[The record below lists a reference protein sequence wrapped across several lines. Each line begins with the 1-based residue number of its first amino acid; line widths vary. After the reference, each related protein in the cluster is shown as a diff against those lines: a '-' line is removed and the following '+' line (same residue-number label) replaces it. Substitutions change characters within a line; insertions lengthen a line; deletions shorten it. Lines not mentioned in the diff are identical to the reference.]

1 MPTIAGTMD
10 EPTEADL
17 PQYVADAVDAMAK
30 VHADHQLDAS
40 KLDRRMAQMTAWLG
54 HPAFS
59 LFLSGFVLV
68 WLLANQFLPSWGSK
82 AFDPAPYPLLAGLVA
97 LGALYMTA
105 IILTTQRREDLRAAR
120 REQLTLE
127 LAIVIDHKTSKL
139 IALMESLRLDNPNVV
154 NRVDPEAEAMSSA
167 ANPQIVL
174 DAIIKTH
181 EADPDS
187 D

>member
-1 MPTIAGTMD
+1 MTIPTD
-10 EPTEADL
+10 PDL
-17 PQYVADAVDAMAK
+17 PRYVADAVEAMAK
-30 VHADHQLDAS
+30 VHAEHQSDAS
-40 KLDRRMAQMTAWLG
+40 RLDRRMAQMTGWLG

-59 LFLSGFVLV
+59 FVLTAV
-68 WLLANQFLPSWGSK
+68 IALWVIINQTLEGMGHR
-82 AFDPAPYPLLAGLVA
+82 AFDPMPYPLLAGLVA

-139 IALMESLRLDNPNVV
+139 IELMESLRVDNPNVA
-154 NRVDPEAEAMSSA
+154 NRIDPEADAMSSA
-167 ANPQIVL
+167 ADTKIVL
-174 DAIIKTH
+174 EAIIKTH

-187 D
+187 E